1 MAGKMGCIL
10 RFLSAIL
17 LICFAWGV
25 GILGFV
31 VVLGAGEWVCSN
43 AEMPDFFFSA
53 KAGSEIAQTSGF
65 HDLSDKPAQ
74 R

>member
-1 MAGKMGCIL
+1 MGCIL
-10 RFLSAIL
+10 LFLSAIL
-17 LICFAWGV
+17 LILFAWGV

-53 KAGSEIAQTSGF
+53 KAGSRSSGF
-65 HDLSDKPAQ
+65 HDSGDKLAQ